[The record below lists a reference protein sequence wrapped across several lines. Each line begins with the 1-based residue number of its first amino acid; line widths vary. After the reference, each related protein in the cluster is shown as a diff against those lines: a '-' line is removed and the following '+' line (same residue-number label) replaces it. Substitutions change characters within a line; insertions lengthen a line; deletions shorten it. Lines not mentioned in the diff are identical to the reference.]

1 MSKALDPNRSIS
13 NLSIDKQAAVQNA
26 LANAK
31 LQNQTIE
38 KRKSVD
44 SNFEQNNN
52 NPNLS
57 NVLKKPNQR
66 APSRKLEPLAENKAA
81 QGNMKVNPFG
91 GAPS

>member
-1 MSKALDPNRSIS
+1 MLDPNRSIS
-13 NLSIDKQAAVQNA
+13 NLSIEKQAVVQNA
-26 LANAK
+26 VNAAK

-57 NVLKKPNQR
+57 NVLKKPN
-66 APSRKLEPLAENKAA
+66 
-81 QGNMKVNPFG
+81 
-91 GAPS
+91 

>member
-1 MSKALDPNRSIS
+1 M
-13 NLSIDKQAAVQNA
+13 AA
-26 LANAK
+26 AK
-31 LQNQTIE
+31 LQNQPIE

-81 QGNMKVNPFG
+81 QGNVKVNPFG